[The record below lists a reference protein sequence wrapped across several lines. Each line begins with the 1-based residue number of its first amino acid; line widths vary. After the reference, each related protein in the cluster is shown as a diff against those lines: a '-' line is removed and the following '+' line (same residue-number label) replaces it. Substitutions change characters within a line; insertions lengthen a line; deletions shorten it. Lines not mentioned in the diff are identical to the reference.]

1 MKKKVVIPALFL
13 IGIMF
18 SAHGQYDEYMKKI
31 GQSERTSYVMYT
43 DNNGN
48 LYYVNIENHFL
59 DLMKYDI
66 QSDQVIKIAD
76 NFIDDHLDNGSV
88 YNEGFGSIA
97 PTITGDTVYCMTT
110 AGTNHGNADIFR
122 LICSRDTLEHV
133 TGICGTNVWKI
144 FNMTLSKDS
153 KTLYYIGNNTSS
165 GKALY
170 KIELE
175 TLQCTN
181 ILDLDPIIPHRDL
194 CFGGI
199 NVWDNYDNFYLP
211 VWSWD
216 YDPGDLA
223 MLQVHIGEDEYSAKV
238 IEFTDDGSSAGDRL
252 LPGFRHHSCW
262 SGIGASSKGNIYI
275 GASNHYQ
282 SSTGTGEHGN
292 VAIYKWD
299 PVNEEMTLL
308 GDLKSVSEAVNNWM
322 TGESQHKVHTFII
335 ENADGKMYFATDDY
349 YPSHF
354 IRGSHVY
361 TIDIETDEL
370 VDYSKTQSYVM
381 KRDFSVVENG
391 DVASSTSGVFA
402 EYYGIK
408 GISLNPKTPEVLYAM
423 TFSNPDGVANPG
435 YIIKHQIDSDFST
448 AINLNTPLSNPE
460 INIYPNP
467 FTDHISFDCCHL
479 KLNEQPVLRIFD
491 LYGRLLL
498 EEKGSNDQVLT
509 WNGKNMKGLQVPCG
523 LYIYSI
529 EIKGKIISGKIMRQ

>member
-1 MKKKVVIPALFL
+1 MKLKILTISLCLF
-13 IGIMF
+13 GIIHF
-18 SAHGQYDEYMKKI
+18 ASGQYEAYMKKI
-31 GQSERTSYVMYT
+31 GESQRTSYVMYT

-48 LYYVNIENHFL
+48 LYYVNIENHYL

-66 QSDQVIKIAD
+66 QSDQVITIAD
-76 NFIDDHLDNGSV
+76 NFIGDYLEGTTP

-97 PTITGDTVYCMTT
+97 PTVTGDTVYCMTT

-144 FNMTLSKDS
+144 FNMTLSRDN

-175 TLQCTN
+175 TLECEN

-199 NVWDNYDNFYLP
+199 NVWDNFDNFYLP

-223 MLQVHIGEDEYSAKV
+223 MLRVHIGEGEYSAQV
-238 IEFTDDGSSAGDRL
+238 IEFTDDGSSSGDRL

-262 SGIGASSKGNIYI
+262 SGIGAASNGNIYI

-282 SSTGTGEHGN
+282 SSNGSGEHGN

-299 PVNEEMTLL
+299 PAKEEMALL
-308 GDLKSVSEAVNNWM
+308 GDLKSTSEAVNNWM
-322 TGESQHKVHTFII
+322 VGESQHKVHSFII
-335 ENADGKMYFATDDY
+335 ENADGKMYFSSDDY

-354 IRGSHVY
+354 VRGAHVY
-361 TIDIETDEL
+361 TIDLETDKLE
-370 VDYSKTQSYVM
+370 DYSKTQSYVM

-391 DVASSTSGVFA
+391 DVASTTSGVFA
-402 EYYGIK
+402 EYYGLK
-408 GISLNPKTPEVLYAM
+408 SISLNSRYPEVLYAI
-423 TFSNPDGVANPG
+423 TWANPG
-435 YIIKHQIDSDFST
+435 GVMEPGNIIKHMIDSDFST
-448 AINLNTPLSNPE
+448 DIHPQISNPG
-460 INIYPNP
+460 ISIYPNP
-467 FTDHISFDCCHL
+467 FNDQISFDFS
-479 KLNEQPVLRIFD
+479 NIESAVQPVLRIFD
-491 LYGRLLL
+491 LYGRLLF
-498 EEKGSNDQVLT
+498 EEKGSKDPVLT
-509 WNGKNMKGLQVPCG
+509 WSGKDNRGLPVPSG
-523 LYIYSI
+523 LYIYSLDI
-529 EIKGKIISGKIMRQ
+529 NGKRITGKIMRQQ